1 MEQYGLFLAVGEQN
15 LRNLVKVPMNTKWFK
30 RFGWFNVPVSVPGAV
45 VCLLAI
51 LFCLTVFRAV
61 DRHSHSASDTLYG
74 VFPFFAC
81 TFLLLDWIGDRMSEK
96 AA

>member
-1 MEQYGLFLAVGEQN
+1 MACPWVMAERIQKH
-15 LRNLVKVPMNTKWFK
+15 LVNMPMNTKCFK
-30 RFGWFNVPVSVPGAV
+30 RIGWWNVPASIPGAV

-81 TFLLLDWIGDRMSEK
+81 TFLLLDWIGGTMSDK
-96 AA
+96 AAS